1 MSEMPQ
7 DELEHLRAIL
17 AHAYDQPG
25 KLRVRTIVRRIAQG
39 FFMTP
44 KDVIMK
50 RVQVEK
56 VIKEPSKKD
65 AAA

>member
-1 MSEMPQ
+1 
-7 DELEHLRAIL
+7 
-17 AHAYDQPG
+17 
-25 KLRVRTIVRRIAQG
+25 
-39 FFMTP
+39 MTP